1 MGDYTVLIA
10 TLRMLQL
17 QKTAHLVLRR
27 FITLP
32 AHDTKARTGF
42 AEPQGFRGRILA
54 APLAEQERV
63 SNLGL
68 WARGQFT
75 PLDIVRV
82 GKLGHTLETLGRLFW
97 SAVFPIEGTGWG
109 HLRPQTSL
117 ALPPGRADLKK
128 LVSNLAGWDLTGGS
142 PLQGFPFISRGWPRL
157 EHTGSSI
164 QKLLYPSKL
173 VF

>member
-10 TLRMLQL
+10 TLRVLEL
-17 QKTAHLVLRR
+17 QKAAHLVLRR
-27 FITLP
+27 FITPP
-32 AHDTKARTGF
+32 AHDPKARTGF
-42 AEPQGFRGRILA
+42 AEPQGLRGRILA
-54 APLAEQERV
+54 TPLAKQERV
-63 SNLGL
+63 SDLGL
-68 WARGQFT
+68 WARGQFA

-82 GKLGHTLETLGRLFW
+82 GKLGHALETLGRLFW
-97 SAVFPIEGTGWG
+97 SAVFPIECAGWG

-128 LVSNLAGWDLTGGS
+128 FVRNPAGWDLARGG

-157 EHTGSSI
+157 EHAGSSI
-164 QKLLYPSKL
+164 QELLYTGQL